1 MKILKFMQ
9 KLFLFREYLFPLNCA
24 VCGGDLLNEAEAW
37 FGLCEECAGRFPL
50 EQGRRCA
57 VCGRPLISEL
67 EICMKCRKSGENA
80 YDGMTLLYPYAG
92 VMQTLL
98 QAYKF
103 GKHRPVS
110 RFFAGKLI
118 LAADAL
124 AGIAP
129 GIPWIPVPPRPGK
142 VKAQG
147 WDQVEYIARA
157 LEKHHGIPVRRCLKR
172 LASKTQ
178 KALGK
183 QDRMTNLKGR
193 ILCVQKPPEEAILF
207 DDVLTTGSTMN
218 VCAETLK
225 ASGAKKVH
233 GICLFF
239 G

>member
-1 MKILKFMQ
+1 MKILKLTQ
-9 KLFLFREYLFPLNCA
+9 KLFLLREYLFPVNCA
-24 VCGGDLLNEAEAW
+24 VCGATLLNTAEAW
-37 FGLCEECAGRFPL
+37 LGLCEECAERFPL
-50 EQGRRCA
+50 EQERRCA
-57 VCGRPLISEL
+57 RCGRPLISEL
-67 EICMKCRKSGENA
+67 EICMKCRKSGDVS

-92 VMQTLL
+92 ITQTLL

-103 GKHRPVS
+103 GKHRS
-110 RFFAGKLI
+110 LARFFAGKLV
-118 LAADAL
+118 LAAGTL
-124 AGIAP
+124 AGAAQ

-147 WDQVEYIARA
+147 WDQVECIARI
-157 LEKHHGIPVRRCLKR
+157 LEKHHGVPVQRCLKR

-183 QDRMTNLKGR
+183 QDRLTNLKGR
-193 ILCVQKPPEEAILF
+193 IVCVQKPPEEAIIF
-207 DDVLTTGSTMN
+207 DDVFTTGATMN

-225 ASGAKKVH
+225 TSGTKKIH